1 MKRLWIE
8 VVREIA
14 PWALAGLA
22 AWVLVV
28 LWIPD
33 SACRLRMIR
42 AETTHLETIAPGP
55 DALRERLRTAIVD
68 SVARAALREVAT
80 RRQAHG
86 SDPSSQVASLVVPR
100 LEAEGVKLL
109 KVSAREEGGEV
120 LLSVSVQATWSEVL
134 AGLASLDSIPF
145 AWTTRR
151 LSLRPADDFRLAG
164 DLVLGVPTIPGE
176 SRPAVAP

>member
-1 MKRLWIE
+1 MKRLWTE
-8 VVREIA
+8 VVRELV

-22 AWVLVV
+22 AWALAV
-28 LWIPD
+28 LWLPD

-55 DALRERLRTAIVD
+55 EALRERLRSAILD
-68 SVARAALREVAT
+68 SIARSGLREIAT

-120 LLSVSVQATWSEVL
+120 LLSVSVHATWGEIL
-134 AGLASLDSIPF
+134 GGLASLDSIPF

-151 LSLRPADDFRLAG
+151 LSLRPADNFRLAG
-164 DLVLGVPTIPGE
+164 ELVLGVPTVPGE